1 MSANIMG
8 SENPAG
14 KANNGP
20 LHGLKVVEI
29 THIMAGPTCGMML
42 ADMGADVIKV
52 ERLPDGDDTRRTVP
66 PTIDGESAA
75 FLMMNRNKRGIALE
89 LRSEGGREAL
99 RRLLKKADVLVE
111 NFRMGAMEA
120 FGLGYESLKQEN
132 PGLIYCSLSGFGRTG
147 PYAERGGFDLIAQG
161 MSGLMDITG
170 EMPIEGREPPAP
182 VKVGAPMTD
191 ITAGI
196 LAAMGI
202 LAAYIHRLRTG
213 EGQQV
218 DTSLFEA
225 GITHTF
231 WQSAICLATG
241 VSPGPLGSAHPLM
254 APYQAFRTQDSWITV
269 GAANQANW
277 LKLIKALDATALGD
291 DPRFASNAARLA
303 NLPLLVD
310 LLTPYFRQRSS
321 AEWLALFDAIG
332 LPAGPVLS
340 IGEMHADP
348 QTLARAMIVEVEHS
362 RLGKVKTL
370 GPPVKFSKT
379 PTSVR
384 RGAPVLGESTREI
397 LLEYGYTPEEI
408 EALAASGAVLVGEAP
423 MPETPETK
431 ASG

>member
-1 MSANIMG
+1 MSSKQNH
-8 SENPAG
+8 
-14 KANNGP
+14 GP
-20 LHGLKVVEI
+20 LQGLKVIEV

-52 ERLPDGDDTRRTVP
+52 ERLPNGDDTRRTVP

-75 FLMMNRNKRGIALE
+75 FLMMNRNKRGIAID
-89 LRSEGGREAL
+89 LRSEAGREVL
-99 RRLLKKADVLVE
+99 RHLIQSADVLVE

-120 FGLGYESLKQEN
+120 YGLGYETLRQEN

-161 MSGLMDITG
+161 MSGLMSITG
-170 EMPIEGREPPAP
+170 EMPIEGEDAPAP

-202 LAAYIHRLRTG
+202 LAAYIHRLHTG
-213 EGQQV
+213 QGQQV

-225 GITHTF
+225 GITHTY

-241 VSPGPLGSAHPLM
+241 LSPGPLGSAHPLM
-254 APYQAFRTQDSWITV
+254 APYQAFRTKDSWITV

-277 LKLIKALDATALGD
+277 IKLIQALDATTLGD
-291 DPRFASNAARLA
+291 DPRFIDNASRLT
-303 NLPLLVD
+303 NLPALVT
-310 LLTPYFRQRSS
+310 LLTPYFRRQTT
-321 AEWLALFDAIG
+321 AEWLARFDTVG

-348 QTLARAMIVEVEHS
+348 QTQAREMIVEVQHS
-362 RLGKVKTL
+362 RLGRVKTL
-370 GPPVKFSKT
+370 GTPVKFSET
-379 PTSVR
+379 PASVR
-384 RGAPVLGESTREI
+384 RGAPVLGECTREI
-397 LLEYGYTPEEI
+397 LLEHGYSNDEI
-408 EALAASGAVLVGEAP
+408 DELVAGSVVLAA
-423 MPETPETK
+423 
-431 ASG
+431 